1 MPTMSTLVADAITAH
16 TDTRTQLTALDDLAR
31 DIEDAATLAALAE
44 ARELAARLASVLLTL
59 HAATAR

>member
-1 MPTMSTLVADAITAH
+1 MPTIPALVADAITAH
-16 TDTRTQLTALDDLAR
+16 TDTRAQLTTLDDLAR
-31 DIEDAATLAALAE
+31 VSEDAATLAALAE

>member
-1 MPTMSTLVADAITAH
+1 MPTIPALVADAITAH
-16 TDTRTQLTALDDLAR
+16 TDTRAQLTTLAALAR